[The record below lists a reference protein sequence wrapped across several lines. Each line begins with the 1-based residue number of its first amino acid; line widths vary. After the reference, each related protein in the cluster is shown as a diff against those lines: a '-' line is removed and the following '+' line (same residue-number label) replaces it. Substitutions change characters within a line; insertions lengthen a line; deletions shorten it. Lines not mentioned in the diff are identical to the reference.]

1 MPECEAFVTPHT
13 FICFSIKGYARISL
27 LKSNEIT
34 ELLIATVPMTVNK
47 ILPLQ
52 TPRVYQTPT
61 AYFHLFPLNLFLF
74 SIANLVVAGGFG
86 SYMLAM
92 DQRTYE
98 LIGPDYPGNRAVDVK
113 NPSLGWMIGFMFV
126 VSFLGLFSLVA
137 LRKVLIQDMIPSAS
151 LYDNVVTCSFFECS

>member
-1 MPECEAFVTPHT
+1 M
-13 FICFSIKGYARISL
+13 
-27 LKSNEIT
+27 
-34 ELLIATVPMTVNK
+34 
-47 ILPLQ
+47 
-52 TPRVYQTPT
+52 
-61 AYFHLFPLNLFLF
+61 
-74 SIANLVVAGGFG
+74 VAGGFG

>member
-1 MPECEAFVTPHT
+1 M
-13 FICFSIKGYARISL
+13 
-27 LKSNEIT
+27 
-34 ELLIATVPMTVNK
+34 
-47 ILPLQ
+47 
-52 TPRVYQTPT
+52 
-61 AYFHLFPLNLFLF
+61 
-74 SIANLVVAGGFG
+74 VAGGFG

-137 LRKVLIQDMIPSAS
+137 LRKVLIQDLIPCTFVS
-151 LYDNVVTCSFFECS
+151 YGITCSFLNVVQQFE